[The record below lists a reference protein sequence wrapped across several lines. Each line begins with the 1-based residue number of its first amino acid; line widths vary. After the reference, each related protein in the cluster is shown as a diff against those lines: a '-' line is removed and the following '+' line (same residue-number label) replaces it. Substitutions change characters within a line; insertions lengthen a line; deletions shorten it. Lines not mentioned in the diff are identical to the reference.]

1 MPMKNNYIFCNN
13 CGKSG
18 HLFQQ
23 CKQPI
28 TSIGKNPISYYDLIN
43 NFNDYYKPK
52 QVANQSLL
60 RWKEKII
67 YIVLIMMFIGIIA

>member
-1 MPMKNNYIFCNN
+1 MKNNYIFCNN

-28 TSIGKNPISYYDLIN
+28 TSIGIITINPANN
-43 NFNDYYKPK
+43 NF
-52 QVANQSLL
+52 LL
-60 RWKEKII
+60 RSRMRRELCLMQKG
-67 YIVLIMMFIGIIA
+67 YSMVTLDALLCSV